1 MLVAE
6 VVVII
11 LPLELPLVVM
21 VVVVMVDLELVA
33 DHRRPVQPTLVAE
46 EVAMEELDM
55 LVVAVLLLFAIQV
68 AKLDQAEQLQVQAD
82 SLITHSLAAEHSQ
95 VKERLWHI
103 TQD

>member
-1 MLVAE
+1 
-6 VVVII
+6 
-11 LPLELPLVVM
+11 
-21 VVVVMVDLELVA
+21 MVDGELVA
-33 DHRRPVQPTLVAE
+33 DHPLLEQPILVAE
-46 EVAMEELDM
+46 EVVMEELDM

-68 AKLDQAEQLQVQAD
+68 AKLDQAEQLHQQVD